1 MRRTVLA
8 SAAILALLLPGHAEE
23 SGRAHDRDTAGAAMP
38 GDAHVRV
45 TINPEGRVSV
55 ALGVALPAPAPYGT
69 PVDFRVEIINQG
81 FATGRLEA
89 QLVGIPP
96 AGATLD
102 FRPEP
107 LKGVPRETRT
117 MRITLTGTAPT
128 DLTIAF
134 RLHNEFPDLGGR
146 DRIHLLMR
154 GQ

>member
-1 MRRTVLA
+1 MVLA
-8 SAAILALLLPGHAEE
+8 AAVLALLLPARAGEG
-23 SGRAHDRDTAGAAMP
+23 GRAHDHDAAGTAVP
-38 GDAHVRV
+38 GDAHIRV

-55 ALGVALPAPAPYGT
+55 TLGASLPAPAPYGT
-69 PVDFRVEIINQG
+69 PVEFCIEIVNQG

-89 QLVGIPP
+89 QLVGLPP
-96 AGATLD
+96 AAATLD
-102 FRPEP
+102 FHPEP

-154 GQ
+154 GP